1 MGDRNKALLKDE
13 RDMSIKTG
21 RVNVVHCSGGN
32 RRSARMHNVKSYQ
45 KKQPAT
51 GDPATHPDKDQ
62 ISASAAL
69 EMTDGGLESLSTPV
83 QSQKGRVNT
92 MSGQVTNKLS
102 SRISKTFSAKT
113 KRCYKKKRATIETE
127 AVTPKRKM
135 IKHASSVKS
144 PQGRD
149 LSHSNKGSQQRLST
163 VSPESL
169 SLKKF
174 RSGKFFIVNS

>member
-1 MGDRNKALLKDE
+1 M
-13 RDMSIKTG
+13 
-21 RVNVVHCSGGN
+21 V
-32 RRSARMHNVKSYQ
+32 
-45 KKQPAT
+45 
-51 GDPATHPDKDQ
+51 
-62 ISASAAL
+62 
-69 EMTDGGLESLSTPV
+69 
-83 QSQKGRVNT
+83 
-92 MSGQVTNKLS
+92 
-102 SRISKTFSAKT
+102 
-113 KRCYKKKRATIETE
+113 ETE

-144 PQGRD
+144 PRGRD